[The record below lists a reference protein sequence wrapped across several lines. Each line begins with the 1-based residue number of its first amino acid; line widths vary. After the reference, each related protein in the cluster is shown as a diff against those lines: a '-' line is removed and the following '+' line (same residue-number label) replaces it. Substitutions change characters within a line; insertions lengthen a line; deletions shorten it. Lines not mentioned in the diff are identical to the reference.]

1 MAAPVLAALLVAGCS
16 SPEPG
21 TPVAGEKA
29 TTGAETTTTGADTTT
44 TSKPSSTRPKP
55 IDMTAV
61 DVCQLI
67 GAITFADFAPDGNP
81 IGGESTVFPG
91 SQDCYVNSLPQN
103 RGLILV
109 AVRDQGTTEYLDG
122 ANAEITETQAAGYPL
137 YVLTLPDPASCFGA
151 LDVNDGQMLFINY
164 GMTQADTPPVTPQ
177 EQLCAAVP
185 EIAAAA
191 LAQLGA

>member
-16 SPEPG
+16 SNEPG
-21 TPVAGEKA
+21 NPVAGE
-29 TTGAETTTTGADTTT
+29 TTTTTTTTTTKTSTTTT
-44 TSKPSSTRPKP
+44 TSETSSARPKP
-55 IDMTAV
+55 IDMAAV

-67 GAITFADFAPDGNP
+67 GAISFADFAPDGNP
-81 IGGESTVFPG
+81 IGGESTLFPG

-164 GMTQADTPPVTPQ
+164 GMNQADTAPMTPR

-185 EIAAAA
+185 EIATAA